1 MNVGGAEEMVPIAL
15 RVTTIFRRDRRESP
29 SVYMH
34 LLPDHAERNAAKV
47 ERFLNGAT
55 VTTTNTLEA
64 LWVRRGY
71 GFGGLWPL
79 AAPSCECA
87 GRAGRRPI
95 VDSRTRESAVWRASL
110 KSG

>member
-1 MNVGGAEEMVPIAL
+1 MYETAVLAYQVEIQSFRMNVGGAEEMVPIAL

-55 VTTTNTLEA
+55 A
-64 LWVRRGY
+64 
-71 GFGGLWPL
+71 
-79 AAPSCECA
+79 
-87 GRAGRRPI
+87 
-95 VDSRTRESAVWRASL
+95 
-110 KSG
+110 